1 MNTRKINQKW
11 LIAPL
16 AFSLVIPTAA
26 FADSGEQHHQMT
38 HENKAAAAAVQNT
51 ATPAAELRITLDTA
65 LTEHAFLA
73 IEAMRKGAD
82 GAKDFEQ
89 TAAALTS
96 NSDDI
101 AAAVSSVYGKEAG
114 KQFLAIWNSHIGYLV
129 DYVKATGAGDG
140 AAKQTALNKLE
151 EYKKK
156 QAAFF
161 ATATEDR
168 LPEAALVE
176 GLTMHIDQLVDAF
189 DAYTGGDFKTAY
201 SHEREAIH
209 HMSMFAETLSIAI
222 ADQFPDKFKNS
233 NPDTPAVDLRSQL
246 NYVFTEHAGLAAMA
260 MQDGADGAKSF
271 EQAAAALTA
280 NADDLSAAVASV
292 YGEEAGA
299 QFAKIWGSH
308 IGYFVDY
315 VKATGGKDVQA
326 QEAAKADL
334 NEYIKEQAAFLDT
347 ATQGR
352 IPAAD
357 LEEGLTMHINQ
368 LLKAFDSYVAG
379 DYETAYSSIRE
390 AYAHM
395 SMPAAGLSAAVVDQF
410 PDKFSSEAMPKEM
423 PQTGLGG
430 SDSNIP
436 YMWLLAGLLLASI
449 TTVAALRFRKQ
460 S

>member
-1 MNTRKINQKW
+1 MNKRKMNKKF

-16 AFSLVIPTAA
+16 AFSLVVPTAA
-26 FADSGEQHHQMT
+26 FADSGEQHHEMNHQ
-38 HENKAAAAAVQNT
+38 NKAAAASQST

-73 IEAMRKGAD
+73 VEAMRKGAD
-82 GAKDFEQ
+82 GAKDFDQ
-89 TAAALTS
+89 TAAALMA

-101 AAAVSSVYGKEAG
+101 AAAVSSVYGDEAG
-114 KQFLAIWNSHIGYLV
+114 KQFLDIWNSHINYLV
-129 DYVKATGAGDG
+129 DYVKATGAGDA
-140 AAKQTALNKLE
+140 AAKQAALDKLE
-151 EYKKK
+151 EYKKE

-168 LPEAALVE
+168 LPESALVE
-176 GLTMHIDQLVDAF
+176 GLSMHLNQLVGAF
-189 DAYTGGDFKTAY
+189 DAYTAGDFETAY
-201 SHEREAIH
+201 THEREAIH
-209 HMSMFAETLSIAI
+209 HMSMFAETLSVVIAG
-222 ADQFPDKFKNS
+222 QFPDKFKNS
-233 NPDTPAVDLRSQL
+233 NPDTPAIDLRSQL
-246 NYVFTEHAGLAAMA
+246 NSVFTEHAGLAAMA

-299 QFAKIWGSH
+299 QFSKIWNSH

-315 VKATGGKDVQA
+315 VKATGTKDAKA

-334 NEYIKEQAAFLDT
+334 DEYIKEQAAFLDT

-352 IPAAD
+352 VPAAD
-357 LEEGLTMHINQ
+357 LEEGLTMHVDQ
-368 LLKAFDSYVAG
+368 LLRAFDSYVAG

-395 SMPAAGLSAAVVDQF
+395 SMPAAGLSAAIVDQF
-410 PDKFSSEAMPKEM
+410 PDKFSGEAMPKEM

-430 SDSNIP
+430 SQSNMP